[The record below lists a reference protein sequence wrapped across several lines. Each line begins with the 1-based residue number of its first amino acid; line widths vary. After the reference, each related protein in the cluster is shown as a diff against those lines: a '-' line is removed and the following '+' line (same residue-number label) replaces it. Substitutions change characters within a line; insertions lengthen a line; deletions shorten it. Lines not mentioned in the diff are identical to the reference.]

1 MGKEPERRHSS
12 YYPTSSLARTPSHG
26 AEYSK
31 YRGNNKIAVE
41 QSQNNTKNSEYL
53 NPINILGIPATTA
66 RRSSQDRP
74 GSGVSAEGGG
84 PPASRSNSSTAGRLG
99 GGLEQA
105 EHGRGN
111 FRILKNSFGA
121 AGRCG
126 MGSLLNLNKI
136 PHKTSL
142 QRSNSARECGVA
154 GDFSSQHTER
164 SQVSL
169 YKDTAHAEKKS
180 IMGPRVLTTKYTH
193 LAAQVRAD
201 NLNAFQLQQ
210 DCEL

>member
-74 GSGVSAEGGG
+74 SSGVSAEGGG

-99 GGLEQA
+99 GGCWRRRF
-105 EHGRGN
+105 GSRN
-111 FRILKNSFGA
+111 RRISYGKGLGGGWQGGWKEAAGEVDFGA
-121 AGRCG
+121 EIGGLHMGR
-126 MGSLLNLNKI
+126 LLL
-136 PHKTSL
+136 P
-142 QRSNSARECGVA
+142 C
-154 GDFSSQHTER
+154 F
-164 SQVSL
+164 
-169 YKDTAHAEKKS
+169 
-180 IMGPRVLTTKYTH
+180 
-193 LAAQVRAD
+193 
-201 NLNAFQLQQ
+201 
-210 DCEL
+210 

>member
-31 YRGNNKIAVE
+31 YRGNNKIAVDPLSH
-41 QSQNNTKNSEYL
+41 SQNNNNNNKNSEYL
-53 NPINILGIPATTA
+53 NPINILGIPATA
-66 RRSSQDRP
+66 RRSNQDRP
-74 GSGVSAEGGG
+74 GSGVSTEG
-84 PPASRSNSSTAGRLG
+84 PASRSSSSTAGRMGGLG
-99 GGLEQA
+99 GPLDQQD
-105 EHGRGN
+105 RGN

-142 QRSNSARECGVA
+142 QRSNSARECGGG
-154 GDFSSQHTER
+154 GDYSTQHTER
-164 SQVSL
+164 IQVSNARL
-169 YKDTAHAEKKS
+169 TKRDISHYKHTPATSH
-180 IMGPRVLTTKYTH
+180 VTH
-193 LAAQVRAD
+193 SSSSRTSD
-201 NLNAFQLQQ
+201 
-210 DCEL
+210 

>member
-41 QSQNNTKNSEYL
+41 PHGQSQNNNKNSEYL
-53 NPINILGIPATTA
+53 NPINILGIPATA
-66 RRSSQDRP
+66 RRSNQDRP
-74 GSGVSAEGGG
+74 GSGVSSEG
-84 PPASRSNSSTAGRLG
+84 PAAARSSSSTAGRMGGLG
-99 GGLEQA
+99 GALDQA
-105 EHGRGN
+105 DRGN

-136 PHKTSL
+136 PHKSSL

-180 IMGPRVLTTKYTH
+180 II
-193 LAAQVRAD
+193 
-201 NLNAFQLQQ
+201 
-210 DCEL
+210 

>member
-31 YRGNNKIAVE
+31 YRGNNKIAVDPLNHS
-41 QSQNNTKNSEYL
+41 QSQNNNNNNKNSEYL
-53 NPINILGIPATTA
+53 NPINILGIPATA
-66 RRSSQDRP
+66 RRSNNQDRP
-74 GSGVSAEGGG
+74 GSGVSTEG
-84 PPASRSNSSTAGRLG
+84 PASRSSSSTAGRMGGLG
-99 GGLEQA
+99 GHLDQPD
-105 EHGRGN
+105 RGN

-142 QRSNSARECGVA
+142 QRSNSARECG
-154 GDFSSQHTER
+154 GEYSSQHTER
-164 SQVSL
+164 MQVS
-169 YKDTAHAEKKS
+169 H
-180 IMGPRVLTTKYTH
+180 
-193 LAAQVRAD
+193 VRSD
-201 NLNAFQLQQ
+201 NFNAFQLQH
-210 DCEL
+210 DSD

>member
-1 MGKEPERRHSS
+1 MGNEPERRHSS

-41 QSQNNTKNSEYL
+41 QLNHSQSEKKNNKSSEYL
-53 NPINILGIPATTA
+53 NPINILGIPATA

-74 GSGVSAEGGG
+74 GSGVSADGMV
-84 PPASRSNSSTAGRLG
+84 ASRSSSSTAGRMGVLD
-99 GGLEQA
+99 QA
-105 EHGRGN
+105 DRGN

-136 PHKTSL
+136 PHKSSL
-142 QRSNSARECGVA
+142 QRSNSARECGGA
-154 GDFSSQHTER
+154 GDYSSQHTER
-164 SQVSL
+164 TQVSL
-169 YKDTAHAEKKS
+169 IIS
-180 IMGPRVLTTKYTH
+180 
-193 LAAQVRAD
+193 
-201 NLNAFQLQQ
+201 
-210 DCEL
+210 DCNKMSGS